1 VSPAVPR
8 VKRAIG
14 VSRSRVVLAVS
25 ASALLLGSA
34 GPLPAT
40 ALGAMTIPHLALHT
54 VTPRPVDPMVTLHPG
69 DPAPESAPPV
79 ASGCPRTGCP
89 GYPPPN
95 QGEPGGGGTWR
106 PPGGGGGAPDHDE
119 PGPVDPGRPSP
130 GHELDRELTE
140 VQARG
145 PLLCSSYGELA
156 VLYMSIGE
164 ALEALGGDLSAANY
178 FYELSGEYTRLA
190 LAEPQS
196 LQSRV
201 CITTQDR

>member
-1 VSPAVPR
+1 MSPTVLR

-14 VSRSRVVLAVS
+14 VSRSGIVLAIS
-25 ASALLLGSA
+25 ASALLCFA
-34 GPLPAT
+34 WTLPAT
-40 ALGAMTIPHLALHT
+40 ALGVVTVPHLALHT
-54 VTPRPVDPMVTLHPG
+54 VTPHPVDPAVIPDPA

-79 ASGCPRTGCP
+79 GSSCPRGGCLGQLP
-89 GYPPPN
+89 T
-95 QGEPGGGGTWR
+95 QGEPGGGGAWT
-106 PPGGGGGAPDHDE
+106 PPAGGGGGADPGA

-156 VLYMSIGE
+156 ALYMSIGE
-164 ALEALGGDLSAANY
+164 ALEALGGDLSAADY

-196 LQSRV
+196 LQTRV
-201 CITTQDR
+201 CLTSLDR